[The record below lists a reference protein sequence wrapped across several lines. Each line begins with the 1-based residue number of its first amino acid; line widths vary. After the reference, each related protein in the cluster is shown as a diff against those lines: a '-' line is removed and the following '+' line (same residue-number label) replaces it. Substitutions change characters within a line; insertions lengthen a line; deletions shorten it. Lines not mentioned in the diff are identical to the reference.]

1 MSKRLTASTYLI
13 AALVAVPATANAQ
26 EWVPGT
32 EIVGQSVVV
41 ETNGIANTVY
51 FDAGGAARIVSPSG
65 RVVNASWTAANRN
78 LCLYTGAAQECW
90 PYAQAF
96 QAGQRVTLTSNCQA
110 VSNWISNGTNV
121 PLPPP
126 VQQAMPERG

>member
-1 MSKRLTASTYLI
+1 MSKRLI
-13 AALVAVPATANAQ
+13 ATKLMIATIVAMPAAAVAQ

-41 ETNGIANTVY
+41 ETNGVANTVY

-65 RVVNASWTAANRN
+65 RVVNASWTSGNHN
-78 LCLYTGAAQECW
+78 LCLNSGAASECW
-90 PYAQAF
+90 PYTQAF

-110 VSNWISNGTNV
+110 VSNWVFNGVNQQ
-121 PLPPP
+121 P
-126 VQQAMPERG
+126 VQAQNMGERG

>member
-51 FDAGGAARIVSPSG
+51 FDAGGAARIVSPQG
-65 RVVNASWTAANRN
+65 RVVNASWTAANNN
-78 LCLYTGAAQECW
+78 LCLNSGAASECW
-90 PYAQAF
+90 PYQQAF

-110 VSNWISNGTNV
+110 VSNWLPNGTNA
-121 PLPPP
+121 PP
-126 VQQAMPERG
+126 VKEVMQERG